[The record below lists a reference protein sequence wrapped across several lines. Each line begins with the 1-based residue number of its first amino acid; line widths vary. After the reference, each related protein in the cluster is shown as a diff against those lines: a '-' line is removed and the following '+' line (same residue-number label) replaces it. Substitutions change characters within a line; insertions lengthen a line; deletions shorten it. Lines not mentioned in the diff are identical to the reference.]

1 MTSSNVQEKSFFA
14 SLFDFDFTSFITLR
28 FLKVIYKL
36 VVALILLGGLLS
48 LIYGLT
54 SGSALGVISGLIL
67 APLLTVVYL
76 VLARIGLEVVAMF
89 FRIGDDA
96 ALAVQLLG
104 GNRKPSPAYPA
115 SPTPSNP
122 EPAPVVPNAAAPYP
136 TTPPPTTPP
145 PSTQPPASAPP
156 ARGQDAPTPPAA
168 DDHATTVFPIPPA
181 DHDGWGP
188 TTPSR

>member
-76 VLARIGLEVVAMF
+76 ILARIGLEVVAMF

-115 SPTPSNP
+115 SPATPS
-122 EPAPVVPNAAAPYP
+122 PAPYPATPSPAPYP
-136 TTPPPTTPP
+136 TTPPP
-145 PSTQPPASAPP
+145 AEAPP
-156 ARGQDAPTPPAA
+156 ARGEQSSTPPA
-168 DDHATTVFPIPPA
+168 DDHATTVFPVPPA